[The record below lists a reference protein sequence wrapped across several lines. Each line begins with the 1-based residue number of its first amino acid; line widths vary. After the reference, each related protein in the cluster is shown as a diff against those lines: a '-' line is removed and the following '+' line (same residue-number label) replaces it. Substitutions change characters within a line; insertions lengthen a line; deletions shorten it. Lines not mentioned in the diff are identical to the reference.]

1 MLFHNRSCHFKE
13 IDSGLIIIQNVG
25 KNQHDRNKTLLASSF
40 FRKQDRLYSIPKM
53 DLEPPILPGDKYC
66 QSAGGAIHLTEIAY
80 LIIVRLYPE
89 FPGNFD
95 LPGDE
100 DVKILL

>member
-1 MLFHNRSCHFKE
+1 
-13 IDSGLIIIQNVG
+13 
-25 KNQHDRNKTLLASSF
+25 
-40 FRKQDRLYSIPKM
+40 M
-53 DLEPPILPGDKYC
+53 DLEPPILPGTNT
-66 QSAGGAIHLTEIAY
+66 ANLREGAIHLTEIAY